1 MAPHAD
7 TDATSTQN
15 AAHFSNPPCS
25 MLHVE
30 GADIV
35 DASGSKVILKGAGL
49 GGHLNFE
56 NFITGYPGH
65 EHEHRA
71 AMAEVLG
78 KEKAQFF
85 FDRLI
90 HYFFT
95 DADAAY
101 FQSLGLN
108 CIRIPFNYRHFIDDD
123 NPSVI
128 KDSGF
133 KLLDNIVDIC
143 GRHNLYVILDLHA
156 VPGGQNQDWH
166 CDSGIG
172 KALFWE
178 FRVFQDQ
185 MIDLWVHIAK
195 HYVGNPVI
203 AGYNPLN
210 EPADPKH
217 VRLIAWYDRME
228 KAIREVDPDHI
239 LWVDG
244 NTYAMDFSHFTR
256 IMPNTVYA
264 CHDYANMG
272 FPIPGQDP
280 YTGTEEQNAKLRRQ
294 FNRKAE
300 FSRKHNVPLWN
311 GEFGPVYADPSA
323 DPDADKTNI
332 SRFGVLKEQLNIYA
346 ESQIHWTIW
355 LYKDIGYQGM
365 VHVSRS
371 SPYMQ
376 LIKSFVAKKQRLGL
390 DFWGVVDKTGVSST
404 YDPFLSDIK
413 KMIPEHLHDSKY
425 PHHWDIERQFERVVR
440 ECLVSDYLNLEFA
453 ELFKGK
459 SEQELDDLAASFK
472 FENCVTRDKLTEI
485 CRLMLLN
492 TAGSDHPRRRA
503 DEGLD
508 RVVYKWLFTED
519 EKSRIEA
526 RLRSPTYY
534 INFSICIY
542 LTTANKEWNFTE
554 VMEDISDRLPPPHLI
569 NHRIIEGL
577 ITSILM
583 EKPMSERKIKTL
595 CQKILAAKKP
605 YVHIIISSPSSAIAL
620 SALYP
625 SALHTSLF
633 FSTFSLH
640 LYLSMPA
647 CVLTIY
653 SKDQQPAPPS
663 LHVQQPAPR
672 GSKQGR
678 KGRRR
683 QDHSDRSFHP

>member
-1 MAPHAD
+1 MAPHSE
-7 TDATSTQN
+7 TDNGTTQQSN
-15 AAHFSNPPCS
+15 RTGFTNPPCV
-25 MLHVE
+25 MLHVD
-30 GADIV
+30 GADVV

-71 AMAEVLG
+71 AMAEILG

-123 NPSVI
+123 NPSVY
-128 KDSGF
+128 KDAGF

-172 KALFWE
+172 KALFWD
-178 FRVFQDQ
+178 FKVFQDQ

-217 VRLIAWYDRME
+217 TRLVAWYDRME

-239 LWVDG
+239 LWLDG
-244 NTYAMDFSHFTR
+244 NTYAMDFSAFTR

-264 CHDYANMG
+264 CHDYANLG
-272 FPIPGQDP
+272 FPIPGQEP
-280 YTGTEEQNAKLRRQ
+280 YTGTEDQNSKLRRQ

-300 FSRKHNVPLWN
+300 FSREHNVPLWN

-323 DPDADKTNI
+323 DPNADKTNV
-332 SRFGVLKEQLNIYA
+332 SRFGVLKEQLSIYA
-346 ESQIHWTIW
+346 ESQTHWTIW

-365 VHVSRS
+365 VHVSRE
-371 SPYMQ
+371 SPYMR
-376 LIKSFVAKKQRLGL
+376 LIASFVAKKQKLGL

-404 YDPFLSDIK
+404 YDPFLRDIK
-413 KMIPEHLHDSKY
+413 KMVPEHLHDSKY
-425 PHHWDIERQFERVVR
+425 PHHWNIERQFERIVR
-440 ECLVSDYLNLEFA
+440 ECLLSDYLSLEFA

-459 SEQELDDLAASFK
+459 SEQELDELAASFK
-472 FENCVTRDKLTEI
+472 FENCVTRDLLTQI
-485 CRLMLLN
+485 LQ
-492 TAGSDHPRRRA
+492 A
-503 DEGLD
+503 DAA
-508 RVVYKWLFTED
+508 
-519 EKSRIEA
+519 KSRV
-526 RLRSPTYY
+526 S
-534 INFSICIY
+534 
-542 LTTANKEWNFTE
+542 
-554 VMEDISDRLPPPHLI
+554 
-569 NHRIIEGL
+569 
-577 ITSILM
+577 
-583 EKPMSERKIKTL
+583 
-595 CQKILAAKKP
+595 Q
-605 YVHIIISSPSSAIAL
+605 
-620 SALYP
+620 
-625 SALHTSLF
+625 
-633 FSTFSLH
+633 
-640 LYLSMPA
+640 
-647 CVLTIY
+647 
-653 SKDQQPAPPS
+653 
-663 LHVQQPAPR
+663 
-672 GSKQGR
+672 
-678 KGRRR
+678 
-683 QDHSDRSFHP
+683 